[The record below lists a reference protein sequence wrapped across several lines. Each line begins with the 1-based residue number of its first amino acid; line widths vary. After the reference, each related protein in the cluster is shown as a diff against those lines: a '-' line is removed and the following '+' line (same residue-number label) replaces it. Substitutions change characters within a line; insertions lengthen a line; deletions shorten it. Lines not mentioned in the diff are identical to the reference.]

1 MSTDIE
7 IKEEKLDAIFLELP
21 IAGMTCAACAQLI
34 ERRLSKTAGVKKAGV
49 NFATQQAQVEFI
61 PTLTNRQALSQVVE
75 KLGYQV
81 LVNKPSDEPQ
91 DLLAIEQAKEYSKLK
106 RKFLIALVFTLPVFI
121 IAMSHGEIAWL
132 NFEGVNYL
140 QLFLVTP
147 VIFYCGEQFFR
158 GALSALKNFSADMN
172 TLITVGTSSAYFYSL
187 AVTLFPKW
195 LVSTHHINNHHNQP
209 VYFEAASVI
218 ITLILLGRILEL
230 RAKTRTGDA
239 IRSLISLQPKTAR
252 LLRADQEIEILV
264 SEVLT
269 GDLLVVR
276 PGEKIPVDGKIWQGS
291 TTIDESMLTGES
303 LPVEKNVS
311 DNVFAGTI
319 NKTGFF
325 KFYATKVGKDT
336 ALQQIVKL
344 VQTAQGSKAPIARLA
359 DKVSGIFTPVVI
371 LIALIT
377 FVVWFILSP
386 EETRLASALNNFV
399 AVLIIACPCALG
411 LATPTAIIVGT
422 GKGAKAGILIKNG
435 EVLEQVCKIQTIVFD
450 KTGTLTTGK
459 LELTDIIAAD
469 WISQTELLS
478 LAASAE
484 QGSEHPIG
492 KAIVLAA
499 QNKNLSLSEPKN
511 FSITAGQGVIAK
523 VSNQE
528 ILVGN
533 QKFMESQQVDLL
545 EFNNYVKDL
554 AKLGKTAMYIA
565 IDKRLAGVLALADQI
580 KENAL
585 STIKELEK
593 LGLEIVMM
601 TGDNRQ
607 TAKIVGEKL
616 GIKTIFSEVLPSDKA
631 SKINELQQKNK
642 IIAMVGDGINDAP
655 ALAQANVG
663 IALATGSDIALEASD
678 LTLIKGDLPS
688 VIKAFKLSQATVKV
702 IKQNLFWAFIYNII
716 GIPIAAGVLYP
727 LTGWLLSPMIASLA
741 MSLSS
746 VSVVSNSLRLK
757 NISLL

>member
-7 IKEEKLDAIFLELP
+7 IKEEKLDAISLEMP

-34 ERRLSKTAGVKKAGV
+34 ERRLSKAPGVKKAGV

-81 LVNKPSDEPQ
+81 LVNKQSDEPQ
-91 DLLAIEQAKEYSKLK
+91 DLLALEQAKEYSKLK

-121 IAMSHGEIAWL
+121 IAMSHGKIAWL

-158 GALSALKNFSADMN
+158 GAFSALKNFSADMN
-172 TLITVGTSSAYFYSL
+172 TLIVVGTSSAYFYSL
-187 AVTLFPKW
+187 AVTLFPSW
-195 LVSTHHINNHHNQP
+195 LNSKQHLNQHHTA

-218 ITLILLGRILEL
+218 ITLILLGRMLEL

-239 IRSLISLQPKTAR
+239 IRSLIGLQPKTAR

-276 PGEKIPVDGKIWQGS
+276 PGEKIPVDGKIWQGD

-377 FVVWFILSP
+377 FAIWFTLSP
-386 EETRLASALNNFV
+386 EETRLVSALNNFV

-422 GKGAKAGILIKNG
+422 GKGAKAGVLIKNG
-435 EVLEQVCKIQTIVFD
+435 EVLEQACKIQTVVFD

-459 LELTDIIAAD
+459 LELTDIIAAN
-469 WISQTELLS
+469 WISEIELLTR
-478 LAASAE
+478 AASAE

-499 QNKNLSLSEPKN
+499 QNRKLSLSEPKS

-523 VSNQE
+523 VLNQE

-533 QKFMESQQVDLL
+533 QKFMESQLVDLL

-554 AKLGKTAMYIA
+554 AKVGKTAMYVA

-580 KENAL
+580 KENAR

-601 TGDNRQ
+601 TGDNHQ
-607 TAKIVGEKL
+607 TAKVVAEKL
-616 GIKTIFSEVLPSDKA
+616 GIKTVFSEVLPFDKA
-631 SKINELQQKNK
+631 NK
-642 IIAMVGDGINDAP
+642 IKQLQIQNKTVAMVGDGINDAP

-663 IALATGSDIALEASD
+663 ISLATGSDIALEASD

-716 GIPIAAGVLYP
+716 GIPIAAGLFYP
-727 LTGWLLSPMIASLA
+727 VTGWLLSPMLASLA

-757 NISLL
+757 NISLT

>member
-7 IKEEKLDAIFLELP
+7 IKEEKLDAISLELP

-81 LVNKPSDEPQ
+81 LVNKPLDEPQ
-91 DLLAIEQAKEYSKLK
+91 DLLAIEQAKEYSTLK
-106 RKFLIALVFTLPVFI
+106 RKFLIALIFTLPVFI
-121 IAMSHGEIAWL
+121 IAMSHGKIAWL

-147 VIFYCGEQFFR
+147 VILYCGEQFFR
-158 GALSALKNFSADMN
+158 GAFSALKNFSADMN
-172 TLITVGTSSAYFYSL
+172 TLIAVGTSSAYFYSL
-187 AVTLFPKW
+187 TVTLFPTW
-195 LVSTHHINNHHNQP
+195 LNSSLNQRHTP

-218 ITLILLGRILEL
+218 ITLILLGRMLEL

-239 IRSLISLQPKTAR
+239 IRSLIGLQPKTAR
-252 LLRADQEIEILV
+252 LLRADQEIEIPV
-264 SEVLT
+264 SEVLA

-276 PGEKIPVDGKIWQGS
+276 PGEKIPVDGKLWQGN

-344 VQTAQGSKAPIARLA
+344 VQTAQGSKAPIAGLA

-377 FVVWFILSP
+377 FAVWFVLSP

-435 EVLEQVCKIQTIVFD
+435 EVLEQACKIQTIVFD

-499 QNKNLSLSEPKN
+499 QNKNLSLSEPKD

-554 AKLGKTAMYIA
+554 AKLGKTAMYVA

-580 KENAL
+580 KENAQA
-585 STIKELEK
+585 TIKELEK
-593 LGLEIVMM
+593 LGLEIIMM
-601 TGDNRQ
+601 TGDNHQ
-607 TAKIVGEKL
+607 TAKVVGEKL

-631 SKINELQQKNK
+631 SKIKELQQQNK
-642 IIAMVGDGINDAP
+642 IVAMVGDGINDAP

-757 NISLL
+757 NISFL